1 MKYKAIIVLLAICLT
16 CLLPLQA
23 DAAQILDGGELR
35 GGLTWSVDSTGT
47 LTISGEGDL
56 STDTGIMDMA
66 SPWYAYFDRITTIV
80 IEEGITSIDAMGNL
94 TGLTTVILPESLKS
108 IGYKAFS
115 GCRSLTT
122 IHLPGSLTSI
132 GKNAFYGCAALNGMV
147 IPEGVTAIGNGAFAR
162 CTGLQSVT
170 IPVSV
175 KKVGSGA
182 FDGCTGLTD
191 VYYTG
196 TEAAW
201 SGIAIEANNQH
212 LLAASIHYSAHA
224 AHNFTAVVTEPGCT
238 TQGYTTYTCTCG
250 EQYVS
255 DVTEVRWHSYAW
267 SSESNGIVTMVCTE
281 CGDSYKYHGSRFQPM
296 DASNKDDQDYEV
308 WTGGMKSCLVQN
320 SDGTFTRVQY
330 GEDQNSLEL
339 FVNDRV
345 YIEHYDADLNFLSHT
360 EIPLELSIFGGYYT
374 DGNHHFLVFGDHNL
388 EEMDDREVMRV
399 VKYSL
404 DWQRLGC
411 TRLYGCNT
419 SMPFQNGNVQMA
431 SGDDILYVRTCHRMY
446 TAADGLRHQANFMLT
461 LRISDMKLM
470 STDNPAKVSHSFNQ
484 LIALDGRDVIL
495 VDHGDAVPRTMQ
507 LTRNG
512 TKLDL
517 MVFTDSGDYHYNY
530 TGASLGG
537 LGVSD
542 TAYLVAGNS
551 IRQDGTVPVDGQR
564 NIFLTV
570 TDKGD
575 FSRAG
580 TTLEW
585 LTHHGDNANVAVST
599 PHLVTVSS
607 DRFCVLWTED
617 GVLHY
622 TFINGE
628 GQQVTEVFVSLQG
641 MLSDCVPICA
651 DGKLIW
657 YVSHRFKSSYACDYR
672 FVKMFS
678 IDLADP
684 DLVMVKDVFYETQ
697 HLWSEWETVQE
708 PGNGVHGLRER
719 TCSRCGQTEQAE
731 IPKLKHRPGDLNGDS
746 RVNGLDLVLLR
757 QYLADWAVEP
767 DLGGA
772 DCNGDTR
779 VNGLDLILLRQYLAG
794 WDVRLAS

>member
-1 MKYKAIIVLLAICLT
+1 
-16 CLLPLQA
+16 
-23 DAAQILDGGELR
+23 
-35 GGLTWSVDSTGT
+35 
-47 LTISGEGDL
+47 
-56 STDTGIMDMA
+56 
-66 SPWYAYFDRITTIV
+66 
-80 IEEGITSIDAMGNL
+80 
-94 TGLTTVILPESLKS
+94 
-108 IGYKAFS
+108 
-115 GCRSLTT
+115 
-122 IHLPGSLTSI
+122 
-132 GKNAFYGCAALNGMV
+132 
-147 IPEGVTAIGNGAFAR
+147 
-162 CTGLQSVT
+162 
-170 IPVSV
+170 
-175 KKVGSGA
+175 
-182 FDGCTGLTD
+182 
-191 VYYTG
+191 
-196 TEAAW
+196 
-201 SGIAIEANNQH
+201 
-212 LLAASIHYSAHA
+212 
-224 AHNFTAVVTEPGCT
+224 
-238 TQGYTTYTCTCG
+238 
-250 EQYVS
+250 
-255 DVTEVRWHSYAW
+255 
-267 SSESNGIVTMVCTE
+267 MVCTE
-281 CGDSYKYHGSRFQPM
+281 C
-296 DASNKDDQDYEV
+296 
-308 WTGGMKSCLVQN
+308 
-320 SDGTFTRVQY
+320 
-330 GEDQNSLEL
+330 
-339 FVNDRV
+339 
-345 YIEHYDADLNFLSHT
+345 
-360 EIPLELSIFGGYYT
+360 
-374 DGNHHFLVFGDHNL
+374 
-388 EEMDDREVMRV
+388 
-399 VKYSL
+399 
-404 DWQRLGC
+404 
-411 TRLYGCNT
+411 
-419 SMPFQNGNVQMA
+419 
-431 SGDDILYVRTCHRMY
+431 
-446 TAADGLRHQANFMLT
+446 
-461 LRISDMKLM
+461 
-470 STDNPAKVSHSFNQ
+470 
-484 LIALDGRDVIL
+484 
-495 VDHGDAVPRTMQ
+495 
-507 LTRNG
+507 
-512 TKLDL
+512 
-517 MVFTDSGDYHYNY
+517 GDYHYNY